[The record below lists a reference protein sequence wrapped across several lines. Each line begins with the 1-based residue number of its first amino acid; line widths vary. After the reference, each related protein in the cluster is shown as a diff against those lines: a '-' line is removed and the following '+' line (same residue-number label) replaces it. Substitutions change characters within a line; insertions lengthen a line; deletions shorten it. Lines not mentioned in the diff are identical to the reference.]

1 VPLLGTLPETAGRG
15 RPALVALNT
24 NNHCTGIKSVI
35 VVIADKAPRKSRH
48 RVVRPTRK
56 AVCFRIGQST
66 TVRYLNANPEVRTGC
81 EAKIW
86 AHGY

>member
-1 VPLLGTLPETAGRG
+1 
-15 RPALVALNT
+15 
-24 NNHCTGIKSVI
+24 
-35 VVIADKAPRKSRH
+35 
-48 RVVRPTRK
+48 VRPTRK

-86 AHGY
+86 VYRY